1 MRQRVI
7 EIPKEVY
14 DRAQT
19 QNGILAKE
27 DENTT
32 LFSVYEVYGCGIY
45 CPVCFEKDGKYYC
58 RYDIGENAD

>member
-1 MRQRVI
+1 MKQRVI

-19 QNGILAKE
+19 QNGILKDE
-27 DENTT
+27 DETT
-32 LFSVYEVYGCGIY
+32 ELFSIYELYGCGVY
-45 CPVCFEKDGKYYC
+45 YPVCYEKDGKYYC